1 MTKRRV
7 EILLVEDDLPDIR
20 LTQRALK
27 GGKLNKNLSV
37 ARDGVEA
44 LAFLRRQDPYSEAP
58 RPDLILL
65 DLGLPKKS
73 GAEVL
78 AEIKKDPKLK
88 SIPVVVLTTSDA
100 QEDILETYDL
110 HANAYTR
117 KPVDVDEF
125 LSMIKTI
132 EEFWLSLAMLPVR
145 DP

>member
-1 MTKRRV
+1 MIKRGV
-7 EILLVEDDLPDIR
+7 EILLVDDNLPDIR

-27 GGKLNKNLSV
+27 GGALHKNVSV

-44 LAFLRRQDPYSEAP
+44 LAFLRRQDGYSEAP

-65 DLGLPKKS
+65 DLALPKKT

-78 AEIKKDPKLK
+78 AEIKKDPQLK

-110 HANAYTR
+110 HANAYIR

-125 LSMIKTI
+125 LGTLKTI
-132 EEFWLSLAMLPVR
+132 EDFWLSLAMLPVR
-145 DP
+145 DS

>member
-1 MTKRRV
+1 MIKRGV
-7 EILLVEDDLPDIR
+7 EILLVDDNLPDIR

-27 GGKLNKNLSV
+27 GGKLHKNVSI

-44 LAFLRRQDPYSEAP
+44 LAFLRRQDGYSEAP

-78 AEIKKDPKLK
+78 AEIKKDPELK

-100 QEDILETYDL
+100 QKDIIETYDL
-110 HANAYTR
+110 HANAYIR
-117 KPVDVDEF
+117 KSVDIDEF
-125 LSMIKTI
+125 VNTIKTI
-132 EEFWLSLAMLPVR
+132 EDFWLSLAMLPVR

>member
-1 MTKRRV
+1 MIKRGV
-7 EILLVEDDLPDIR
+7 EILLVDDNLPDIR

-27 GGKLNKNLSV
+27 GGALHKNVNV

-44 LAFLRRQDPYSEAP
+44 LAFLRRQDGYSDAP

-65 DLGLPKKS
+65 DLALPKKN

-78 AEIKKDPKLK
+78 AEIKNDPALR
-88 SIPVVVLTTSDA
+88 SIPVVILTTSDA

-110 HANAYTR
+110 HANAYIR
-117 KPVDVDEF
+117 KSVDVDEF
-125 LSMIKTI
+125 LSTIKTL
-132 EEFWLSLAMLPVR
+132 EDFWFTLAVLPTR

>member
-1 MTKRRV
+1 MTKRGV

-27 GGKLNKNLSV
+27 GGKLHKNVSV

-44 LAFLRRQDPYSEAP
+44 LAFLRRQGPYSEAP

-78 AEIKKDPKLK
+78 AEIKKDPELK
-88 SIPVVVLTTSDA
+88 AIPVVVLTTSDA
-100 QEDILETYDL
+100 QEDILKTYDL

-125 LSMIKTI
+125 LSTIKTI
-132 EEFWLSLAMLPVR
+132 VNFWLSLAMLPVR